1 MYLPEVIVYK
11 LLQTISEL
19 SVEGSYLGADFVSVQ
34 SVAAGKKAKETNRG
48 RVLRHW
54 QFGTDRP
61 EDLLAVYGW
70 NATVV
75 QPGEEGANFGRYDKP
90 LPDRDVP
97 NTRNVFL
104 VKAKKELRKLS
115 VG

>member
-1 MYLPEVIVYK
+1 MYLPELIVYK

-34 SVAAGKKAKETNRG
+34 SVVAGKKAKETDRG
-48 RVLRHW
+48 RVLKHW

-61 EDLLAVYGW
+61 EDLLAVYSW

-75 QPGEEGANFGRYDKP
+75 QPGEEGANFGRYHDP
-90 LPDRDVP
+90 LPARDIP

-104 VKAKKELRKLS
+104 VAANKGRI
-115 VG
+115 